1 MSAATKIKADKALV
15 ARAESLLDTSKHC
28 RKLWSLIS
36 VYQDSVELCKRSEA
50 GLRNFIRDHELGQQG
65 HEQMVF
71 PFAGQDKKVDGKK
84 PVE

>member
-15 ARAESLLDTSKHC
+15 ARAESLLDTSKC
-28 RKLWSLIS
+28 GRKLWSLIS

-50 GLRNFIRDHELGQQG
+50 GLRNFVREHELKQQG
-65 HEQMVF
+65 HEQMEF
-71 PFAGQDKKVDGKK
+71 SFSKADKKVDGKN